1 MKFKILTAVFFS
13 LLFVTSTVAQ
23 EDKGKRKSP
32 PATAEATI
40 GKTKLT
46 IDYSRP
52 SVKGRTIFGD
62 LVPYGKVW
70 RTGANEAT
78 TFEVSTDVMVN
89 GKKLAAGKYSLF
101 TIPGEKEWTIIINSV
116 SDQWGAY
123 RYKEDKD
130 ALRVTAKTSSHD
142 ATEMM
147 TISIDDKTG
156 MVHIDWAETRVS
168 FEVKGA

>member
-1 MKFKILTAVFFS
+1 MKFKLLCAAIFS
-13 LLFVTSTVAQ
+13 LMFITSTTAQ
-23 EDKGKRKSP
+23 EDKSKRKSP

-40 GKTKLT
+40 GKTKVS
-46 IDYSRP
+46 INYSRP
-52 SVKGRTIFGD
+52 SVKGRTVFGE
-62 LVPYGKVW
+62 LVPWGKVW

-89 GKKLAAGKYSLF
+89 GKKLSAGKYALF

-116 SDQWGAY
+116 SNQWGAY
-123 RYKEDKD
+123 RYKEDQD
-130 ALRVTAKTSSHD
+130 VLRVSAKSSSHD
-142 ATEMM
+142 ATEML
-147 TISIDDKTG
+147 TISIDEKTG